1 MNSTKN
7 VNSVNKKEKTIPFIL
22 RLLYKC
28 FFIFVLITSVFFAIH
43 NIRETILYIM
53 EDQKAVIEM
62 DKVNDFM
69 LSKYNFRLKEIRKY
83 KYFIIPIPIDYNDS
97 TIGGPA
103 VELENGRK
111 INPKYVLEEDDFPDK
126 FKHTSTYYLGSYYY
140 LPFRDRRKAEKKY
153 DSLLKEDGMGY
164 NIVNSGIFYYRLS
177 DSDFPPKKHLM
188 VLDAHK
194 YFSNEHRKDEYFDSI
209 EEALENSD
217 DFKYAPD
224 KLKHINIILKKD
236 EYEGGCRICY
246 MSEPKG
252 IEGYLV
258 EADIKVNDDGMF
270 CVKSAKVFKYEKDW
284 VNNARYSFD
293 KSEAE
298 DKSGGFTGDDRLNE
312 VLKEYDPEAALR
324 ITEIPMDDRIIYF
337 WQMYYPN
344 RRYGI

>member
-7 VNSVNKKEKTIPFIL
+7 VNSINKKDKTTPFIL

-28 FFIFVLITSVFFAIH
+28 LFIFVLITSVFFAIH

-140 LPFRDRRKAEKKY
+140 LPFRDRRKAEKK
-153 DSLLKEDGMGY
+153 
-164 NIVNSGIFYYRLS
+164 IRF
-177 DSDFPPKKHLM
+177 F
-188 VLDAHK
+188 
-194 YFSNEHRKDEYFDSI
+194 
-209 EEALENSD
+209 
-217 DFKYAPD
+217 
-224 KLKHINIILKKD
+224 
-236 EYEGGCRICY
+236 
-246 MSEPKG
+246 
-252 IEGYLV
+252 
-258 EADIKVNDDGMF
+258 IK
-270 CVKSAKVFKYEKDW
+270 
-284 VNNARYSFD
+284 R
-293 KSEAE
+293 
-298 DKSGGFTGDDRLNE
+298 
-312 VLKEYDPEAALR
+312 
-324 ITEIPMDDRIIYF
+324 
-337 WQMYYPN
+337 

>member
-1 MNSTKN
+1 
-7 VNSVNKKEKTIPFIL
+7 
-22 RLLYKC
+22 
-28 FFIFVLITSVFFAIH
+28 
-43 NIRETILYIM
+43 M

-62 DKVNDFM
+62 DKVNDFIFG
-69 LSKYNFRLKEIRKY
+69 KYDCRLKEIRKY
-83 KYFIIPIPIDYNDS
+83 KYFIIPILNDNDFI
-97 TIGGPA
+97 TLRDCI
-103 VELENGRK
+103 VKLKNGKK
-111 INPKYVLEEDDFPDK
+111 INLKYVLTVDDFPDK
-126 FKHTSTYYLGSYYY
+126 FKYTDAYDLRADYY

-164 NIVNSGIFYYRLS
+164 NIVNSGIFYYMLS
-177 DSDFPPKKHLM
+177 DSDFFQKKHLM
-188 VLDAHK
+188 VLDACK

-270 CVKSAKVFKYEKDW
+270 RVKSAKMFKYEKDW
-284 VNNARYSFD
+284 VNNAKYSFD
-293 KSEAE
+293 KSKAE
-298 DKSGGFTGDDRLNE
+298 NKSDGFTGDDRLKE
-312 VLKEYDPEAALR
+312 ALKEYDPEAALK